1 MQAPSSMSINQHTL
15 QPSAPPHPVALNAG
29 KNSGT
34 AQSVPAQKSP
44 TLKFAF
50 GGLSMRGFTG
60 VHYRAAEMTF
70 TPSKLS
76 IEIFRQLI

>member
-1 MQAPSSMSINQHTL
+1 
-15 QPSAPPHPVALNAG
+15 
-29 KNSGT
+29 
-34 AQSVPAQKSP
+34 
-44 TLKFAF
+44 
-50 GGLSMRGFTG
+50 MRGFTG